1 MEFDEQ
7 LNIFKREII
16 METLNKVAE
25 VIVSLKDFVD
35 GAMIGV
41 CIGTLLLVIA
51 LLLDEKFD
59 IFNWHEEP

>member
-1 MEFDEQ
+1 
-7 LNIFKREII
+7 
-16 METLNKVAE
+16 METLNKVAD

-35 GAMIGV
+35 GTMIGV